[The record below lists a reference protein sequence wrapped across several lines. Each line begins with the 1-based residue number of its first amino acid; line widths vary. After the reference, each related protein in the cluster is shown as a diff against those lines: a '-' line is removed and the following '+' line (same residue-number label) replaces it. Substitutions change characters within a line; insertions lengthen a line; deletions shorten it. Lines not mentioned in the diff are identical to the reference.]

1 MLYYVYITTTITTTT
16 TTKESTA
23 RLIRFNTFINVLAG
37 NVIWQIS
44 ILQMTKHILLVAI
57 ETNCRL

>member
-1 MLYYVYITTTITTTT
+1 MLYYVYITTTITTT

-37 NVIWQIS
+37 NIIWQIS